1 MAGGGR
7 YVVAAI
13 WVIAVLLAGC
23 SSPEPAACP
32 APLPIAEYVYV
43 RSHGWHVD
51 IGMSADSIAGPL
63 TVFRDIFPGAPALMF
78 GYGKRTFFTARAETF
93 SEYLLGPLPGPA
105 VIQVTGVGSTLADAY
120 PPGDLLVMRL
130 PPGGARK
137 LSDFL
142 WHDIALD
149 KAGQPLLVGPAG
161 FLGSQF
167 YAAVTGYSL
176 AHTCNTWA
184 ANALQA
190 AGVPVQGDGV
200 VFSGQVVARVTEAG
214 ACSPP

>member
-1 MAGGGR
+1 MVGGGR
-7 YVVAAI
+7 YLA
-13 WVIAVLLAGC
+13 IAVVLAGC
-23 SSPEPAACP
+23 SVQEPASCT
-32 APLPIAEYVYV
+32 APLPAADYVYV

-51 IGMSADSIAGPL
+51 IGMSADSITGPL
-63 TVFRDIFPGAPALMF
+63 AVFREIFPGAQALMF
-78 GYGKRTFFTARAETF
+78 GYGKRTFLTARADTF
-93 SEYLLGPLPGPA
+93 SEYLLGPLPGLA
-105 VIQVTGVGSTLADAY
+105 VIQVTGVGSDLAEAY

-130 PPGGARK
+130 PPGGARA

-149 KAGQPLLVGPAG
+149 KVGQPRLVGPAD
-161 FLGSQF
+161 FPGSQF

-190 AGVPVQGDGV
+190 AGVSVHGEGV
-200 VFSGQVVARVTEAG
+200 VFSGQVVARVTDAG
-214 ACSPP
+214 ACIAR